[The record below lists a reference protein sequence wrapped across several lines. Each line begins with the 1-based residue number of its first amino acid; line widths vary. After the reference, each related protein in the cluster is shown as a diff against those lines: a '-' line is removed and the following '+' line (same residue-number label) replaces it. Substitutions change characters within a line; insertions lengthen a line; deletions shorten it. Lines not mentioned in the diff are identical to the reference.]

1 MYSQGVLSELPDEA
15 VADAMLTSPTVAT
28 PTASASTSS
37 TQLQAGT
44 SQPPPIP
51 QSTPQQAP
59 LSQPLQ
65 QAPDHQTMHTMPPQG
80 IPNQGIPTQGIPA
93 QGIPGQSMPAPG
105 MQMPIP
111 GQQRPP
117 VHPSQMPDPFGVGM
131 PPQSS
136 FTAGPHPTH
145 PQVGVPAGPPGGM
158 RLPLGHQLPQ
168 PPQPQQMGT
177 VRPEYPPHAPH
188 TPRYDYPI
196 LSHHL

>member
-1 MYSQGVLSELPDEA
+1 MLSELPDEA

-80 IPNQGIPTQGIPA
+80 IPAQVNPNQVIPTQGIPA
-93 QGIPGQSMPAPG
+93 QGIPGQGMPAPG

-158 RLPLGHQLPQ
+158 RLPPGHQLPQ

-188 TPRYDYPI
+188 TPRYYYPI